1 MEAIAADI
9 DRDNYR
15 VFLTDLDIDRTV
27 RIYKALAKLSE
38 DSVAALNSGMSKEF
52 SVFSDRMR
60 PLLSYIADNSVKL
73 SNFTEENG
81 DQNSDLEKRDP
92 EIKDAIS
99 KLNKNINTEKKLLLC
114 IQTYI
119 EILIAY

>member
-73 SNFTEENG
+73 SNFSEQNGEEN
-81 DQNSDLEKRDP
+81 SELEKRDP
-92 EIKDAIS
+92 EIKDSIS
-99 KLNKNINTEKKLLLC
+99 KLNKNIK
-114 IQTYI
+114 II
-119 EILIAY
+119 EVD

>member
-38 DSVAALNSGMSKEF
+38 DSVAALNSGMFKEF

-73 SNFTEENG
+73 SNFTEEN
-81 DQNSDLEKRDP
+81 LCFLF
-92 EIKDAIS
+92 EILVHES
-99 KLNKNINTEKKLLLC
+99 QVHRHNHKLLHNLV
-114 IQTYI
+114 
-119 EILIAY
+119 